1 MKFYQPFSPVIYKGE
16 MSKDFHS
23 YVFDN
28 IHRILDNKNDA
39 SRNLAG
45 NIENQWQSRNID
57 YQRYKDFL
65 KPHIIEYINHIIDL
79 ELVYSKL
86 DSDKTEIL
94 LDPDEIIVRTKCTE
108 NNFDYNMGFG
118 DWKGPWLNIQIAD
131 EFNPLH
137 SHGGVISGI
146 LFLQI
151 PKEIEEE
158 RQEYKSKY
166 SSAHGL
172 LTFVRDNHSIFIKP
186 KDMGLL
192 LFPSKFQHMV
202 YPFKSSD
209 VERITMS
216 FNVDNISIGE
226 KYWVIPPHFT

>member
-1 MKFYQPFSPVIYKGE
+1 MKFYQPFSPVIYKSE

-28 IHRILDNKNDA
+28 IHRILDHKKSA
-39 SRNLAG
+39 SNMLAG

-57 YQRYKDFL
+57 YKRYKSFL
-65 KPHIIEYINHIIDL
+65 NSHLIEYINHIIDL
-79 ELVYSKL
+79 ELAYSKL

-94 LDPDEIIVRTKCTE
+94 FNPDENIVRTKCTE
-108 NNFDYNMGFG
+108 NNFDYNMGS
-118 DWKGPWLNIQIAD
+118 DYWKGPWLNIQTSN

-137 SHGGVISGI
+137 AHSGNISGI

-158 RQEYKSKY
+158 RYEYKNKY
-166 SSAHGL
+166 RSLHGC
-172 LTFVRDNHSIFIKP
+172 LTFIRNNNMISVKP
-186 KDMGLL
+186 KDMGIL
-192 LFPSKFQHMV
+192 LFPSRLQHMV
-202 YPFKSSD
+202 YPFRSD

-216 FNVDNISIGE
+216 FNVDNILIDNKLWKMPSQ
-226 KYWVIPPHFT
+226 FT

>member
-28 IHRILDNKNDA
+28 ITRILDYKKDA
-39 SRNLAG
+39 SKKLAG

-57 YQRYKDFL
+57 YGRYKDFL
-65 KPHIIEYINHIIDL
+65 KPHIIEYINHIIDI
-79 ELVYSKL
+79 ELACSNL

-94 LDPDEIIVRTKCTE
+94 FNPNENIVRTKCTE
-108 NNFDYNMGFG
+108 NNFDYNMGFD
-118 DWKGPWLNIQIAD
+118 DWKGPWLNIQVAN

-137 SHGGVISGI
+137 AHGGVISGI

-151 PKEIEEE
+151 PKEIEQE
-158 RQEYKSKY
+158 RQEYKRKY
-166 SSAHGL
+166 SSLHGCL
-172 LTFVRDNHSIFIKP
+172 KFVRNNDMIFIKS
-186 KDMGLL
+186 KDMGIL
-192 LFPSKFQHMV
+192 LFPSRLQHMV
-202 YPFKSSD
+202 YPFKSD

-216 FNVDNISIGE
+216 FNVDNILIDN
-226 KYWVIPPHFT
+226 KFWNIPSQLT